1 MGDNRNAMNLR
12 DREPRKND
20 NDDNDDVVL
29 KSKEPDE
36 SQATI
41 ENDREKESELDDE
54 PGNEHIKE
62 SIMAI
67 LQGRETAR
75 FDDFMISNRLIECAQ
90 SDLVVALEE
99 LVKDK
104 IVKCVEGLYM
114 LNDSEVAESDDD
126 DLINGKMVVTISR
139 KQFFEL
145 EQNERVLISIEGNE
159 EDPET
164 VLERLRYEQLGCLS
178 VFEQFQIC
186 FHKWPPFDTANA
198 QNGLSSLLSAEGLQN
213 GQAFE

>member
-1 MGDNRNAMNLR
+1 MGDYRNAMNLR

-20 NDDNDDVVL
+20 DNDNVVL

-75 FDDFMISNRLIECAQ
+75 FDDFMISNTLIECAQ

-164 VLERLRYEQLGCLS
+164 VLERLRYEQLVCFS
-178 VFEQFQIC
+178 VLEQFQIF
-186 FHKWPPFDTANA
+186 FHKRPPFDTANA
-198 QNGLSSLLSAEGLQN
+198 QNGLSSLLSVGP
-213 GQAFE
+213 

>member
-1 MGDNRNAMNLR
+1 MGDYRNAMGDR

-20 NDDNDDVVL
+20 DNDNVVL

-99 LVKDK
+99 LVKEK

-164 VLERLRYEQLGCLS
+164 VLERLRYEQRMRRMACHPYYQQPPAAAAVAPGVAPTVAAPAPTS
-178 VFEQFQIC
+178 TPPPQFKQ
-186 FHKWPPFDTANA
+186 
-198 QNGLSSLLSAEGLQN
+198 QY
-213 GQAFE
+213 